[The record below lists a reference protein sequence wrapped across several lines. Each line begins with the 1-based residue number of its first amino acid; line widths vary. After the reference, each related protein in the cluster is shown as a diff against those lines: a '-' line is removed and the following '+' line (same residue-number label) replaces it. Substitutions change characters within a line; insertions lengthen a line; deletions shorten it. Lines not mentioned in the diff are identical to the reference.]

1 MTRCCGRIS
10 PASRI
15 ALFASSIRAGFA
27 MNWPLEAIAVKL
39 TAARTG
45 RVGRMIINLPPRHL
59 ESHLASVAFPAWCLE
74 HLYKQQYEAQQA
86 AASQTTRPEPL
97 SVMARRL
104 GILRWL

>member
-1 MTRCCGRIS
+1 LR
-10 PASRI
+10 AD
-15 ALFASSIRAGFA
+15 FAGFAHRAFCKLNPRARFA
-27 MNWPLEAIAVKL
+27 MNWPFEAIAAKL
-39 TAARTG
+39 TAVRTG
-45 RVGRMIINLPPRHL
+45 RVGRMMINLPPRHL

-97 SVMARRL
+97 SVARRL